1 MISIIK
7 NYSKIFLETFVKDF
21 KIFISYKLASFS
33 FIFLIIANVFLFYYF
48 SMIVNVNDD
57 SYIVNSNYFIYVIY
71 GISVTEF
78 TILCINRIPNE
89 IRNFQLTGVIENI
102 FNSNSSIIFV
112 LISSTAFPLFLG
124 VFKMFLYFLI
134 AKLMFDVEIIIYE
147 NIYRY
152 LVIILIYYLFLI
164 SFGMIGG
171 AYTILFKKGN
181 PVTSI
186 YIFLAAGF
194 AETFI
199 PINVFP
205 NILIHLSN
213 FIPTK
218 KILGLLRQLEN
229 KVMNSG
235 FFDELLMIGM
245 YNSLIFIF
253 GVVLLNYAIKIA
265 KSNGSLI
272 HY

>member
-7 NYSKIFLETFVKDF
+7 NYWKIFFETFVKDF

-33 FIFLIIANVFLFYYF
+33 FLFFIVANVFLFFYF
-48 SMIVNVNDD
+48 SKIVNVNDD
-57 SYIVNSNYFIYVIY
+57 SYIINSNYFVYVIY
-71 GISVTEF
+71 GISIAEF
-78 TILCINRIPNE
+78 TILCINRIPSE
-89 IRNFQLTGVIENI
+89 LRNFQLTGVIENI

-124 VFKMFLYFLI
+124 VLKMFLYFLI
-134 AKLMFDVEIIIYE
+134 SKLMFGIEIIIYE

-152 LVIILIYYLFLI
+152 LIIILIYYLFLI
-164 SFGMIGG
+164 GFGMIGG

-181 PVTSI
+181 PITSI
-186 YIFLAAGF
+186 YIFLTAGF
-194 AETFI
+194 AETLI

-205 NILIHLSN
+205 NIFIYLSN

-218 KILGLLRQLEN
+218 KILELLRQLEN
-229 KVMNSG
+229 KVLSDG
-235 FFDELLMIGM
+235 FFNELLIIGV
-245 YNSLIFIF
+245 YNLLIFII
-253 GVVLLNYAIKIA
+253 GVVLLNNAIKIA
-265 KSNGSLI
+265 KKNGSLI

>member
-1 MISIIK
+1 MILLIK
-7 NYSKIFLETFVKDF
+7 NYSKIFIETLVKDF
-21 KIFISYKLASFS
+21 KIFISYRLASIS
-33 FIFLIIANVFLFYYF
+33 FLFLIVANVFLFFYF
-48 SMIVNVNDD
+48 SKIVDVNDD
-57 SYIVNSNYFIYVIY
+57 SYIINSDYFVYVIY

-134 AKLMFDVEIIIYE
+134 SKLMFNVEIIIYE

-164 SFGMIGG
+164 GFGMIGG

-181 PVTSI
+181 PITSI

-218 KILGLLRQLEN
+218 KILELLRQLEN
-229 KVMNSG
+229 KILNNG
-235 FFDELLMIGM
+235 FFDELLIIGV
-245 YNSLIFIF
+245 YNSLVFIIGIVF
-253 GVVLLNYAIKIA
+253 LNNAIKIA
-265 KSNGSLI
+265 KKNGSLI